1 MMNSDTTYTAQAVST
16 PSIFHLTGMEDV
28 NPISQG
34 DSSTNVSDISTIT
47 SIEQRMVNKHRP
59 TPLTFPSSCL
69 GTSELSN
76 NMDTDYEEEDILTP
90 KILQTSR
97 SSSRD
102 QVYDRPVFFI
112 SEVPNTQPS
121 SLEMKNK
128 IDKVITSGSAFLQL
142 PTAIERRRHSWM
154 SG

>member
-1 MMNSDTTYTAQAVST
+1 MMNSDTTHTVQAVST

-28 NPISQG
+28 NPISQC
-34 DSSTNVSDISTIT
+34 DSSSNVSDVSTNT
-47 SIEQRMVNKHRP
+47 AIEQRMVNKHRP
-59 TPLTFPSSCL
+59 TPLTFPSSNL
-69 GTSELSN
+69 ETKDLYAN
-76 NMDTDYEEEDILTP
+76 LDADYEEEDILTP

-97 SSSRD
+97 SSSKD
-102 QVYDRPVFFI
+102 QVCDRPVFFI
-112 SEVPNTQPS
+112 SEIPNTQPS

>member
-1 MMNSDTTYTAQAVST
+1 MMNSDTTHTVQAVST

-28 NPISQG
+28 NPISQC
-34 DSSTNVSDISTIT
+34 DSSSNVSDISINTA
-47 SIEQRMVNKHRP
+47 IEQRMVNKHRP
-59 TPLTFPSSCL
+59 TPLIFPSSDL
-69 GTSELSN
+69 ETKDLYTN
-76 NMDTDYEEEDILTP
+76 LDADYEEEDILTP

-102 QVYDRPVFFI
+102 QVCDRPVFFI
-112 SEVPNTQPS
+112 SEIPNTQPS
-121 SLEMKNK
+121 SIEMKNK

>member
-1 MMNSDTTYTAQAVST
+1 MMNSDITYTAQAVST
-16 PSIFHLTGMEDV
+16 PSIFHLTGTEDV
-28 NPISQG
+28 NPILQG
-34 DSSTNVSDISTIT
+34 DSSTNVSDISTNT
-47 SIEQRMVNKHRP
+47 AIEQRMVNKHRP
-59 TPLTFPSSCL
+59 TPLTFPSSYV
-69 GTSELSN
+69 GTTDLSK

-102 QVYDRPVFFI
+102 KVYDRPVFFI
-112 SEVPNTQPS
+112 SEVPNSQPS
-121 SLEMKNK
+121 SLEMTNK